1 MFRSKFPSAWTFHR
15 NTCRNELN
23 TLSPVNVDSRPESY
37 KEYLG
42 ASSVPLPDVKIPAT
56 NWQDVLLGRY
66 SCRRFRDL
74 PVSRQDLA
82 NVLFAGYGL
91 TEINSTGGFEVM
103 SRTIPSGGGLYPLEF
118 YLLVKNVEGLAPGI
132 YHYVIMPALLEQVRE
147 IELPRT
153 LVQELFMQQPYVA
166 DASVVIIASSVIGRT
181 MKKYEDRGYRYILF
195 EAGHAFQNMNLMA
208 SACKLGSFN
217 IGGFFDLDLARV
229 LNLEMEEEIPLY
241 AMALGIPDGPPDLAR
256 IPPSVDG

>member
-23 TLSPVNVDSRPESY
+23 TLSPVHVDSTPESY
-37 KEYLG
+37 KEYLE
-42 ASSVPLPDVKIPAT
+42 APSVLLPEVKIPETSFQGA
-56 NWQDVLLGRY
+56 LLGRY

-74 PVSRQDLA
+74 PVTRQDLA
-82 NVLFAGYGL
+82 NILFAGYGL
-91 TEINSTGGFEVM
+91 IGISSVGGFEIM
-103 SRTIPSGGGLYPLEF
+103 TRTVPSGGGLYPLEL
-118 YLLVKNVEGLAPGI
+118 YLLVRNVEGLAPGI
-132 YHYVIMPALLEQVRE
+132 YHYVIVPALLEQIRK

-166 DASVVIIASSVIGRT
+166 DAAAVIIATAYIERT

-208 SACKLGSFN
+208 AACNLGSFN
-217 IGGFFDLDLARV
+217 IGGFFDLDLAKV
-229 LNLEMEEEIPLY
+229 LNIEMEEEIPLY

-256 IPPSVDG
+256 VPR